1 MADTRDFL
9 LGQCA
14 RWPGLRP
21 KDLLKGLHQSVF
33 GCGQFVSA
41 DSRDRLLRELAALPA
56 GEADPGIEE
65 LDGPFCRVHLQHLA
79 ACGLSAE
86 TLYRLFV
93 LSGETVPGSPAEL
106 EEKLT
111 VLQEL
116 AQKGR
121 LPFSLQET
129 EESVD
134 LWRQKGFPACHHSQG
149 VERRYEPHY
158 RVIRQNFGRFIPLLA
173 AIDGLLETKGGGI
186 VAIDG
191 GSAAGKTT
199 LVAWLERLYDC
210 RVFHMDDFF
219 LRPHQRTPD
228 RLAEP
233 GGIVD
238 LERFREEVL
247 EPVCRGETVQL
258 RRYDCHTGLL
268 SSSEEQPPKKLT
280 VVEGAYSMHP
290 ELAGVYDLTAFLAIS
305 PEEQRRR
312 IELRNDPESRQLFFD
327 RWIPLEQRYFM
338 AADVPGRCDLVLKTE
353 P

>member
-1 MADTRDFL
+1 MADTREFL

-14 RWPGLRP
+14 RWPGLGP
-21 KDLLKGLHQSVF
+21 EDLLKGLHQSVF
-33 GCGQFVSA
+33 GCGHFVSA

-56 GEADPGIEE
+56 GGEDPGIEA
-65 LDGPFCRVHLQHLA
+65 LDGPFCRVHLHHLA

-93 LSGETVPGSPAEL
+93 LSGETVSGSTEEL

-111 VLQEL
+111 VLRAL
-116 AQKGR
+116 AQEGL
-121 LPFSLQET
+121 LPFSRKET
-129 EESVD
+129 EEAVD
-134 LWRQKGFPACHHSQG
+134 RWRQKGFPACHHSRE
-149 VERRYEPHY
+149 VTERYGLHY
-158 RVIRQNFGRFIPLLA
+158 RVIRREFGRAIPLLSA
-173 AIDGLLETKGGGI
+173 MDGLLAARGGGV

-199 LVAWLERLYDC
+199 LAAWLERIYDC

-219 LRPHQRTPD
+219 LRPHQRTPE

-233 GGIVD
+233 GGNVD
-238 LERFREEVL
+238 RERFREEVL
-247 EPVCRGETVQL
+247 EPVRRGETVQL

-268 SSSEEQPPKKLT
+268 SSPEEQPRKALT

-290 ELAGVYDLTAFLAIS
+290 ELAGFYDLTAFLDIS

-312 IELRNDPESRQLFFD
+312 IGLRNDPESQRLFFD
-327 RWIPLEQRYFM
+327 RWIPLERRYLM
-338 AADVPGRCDLVLKTE
+338 ATDVPGRCDLVLETE
-353 P
+353 